1 MSVVTLR
8 PAGWGEP
15 GPAVRLHAG
24 RDRYR
29 EWLLKHATQSVRYN
43 RLHVYDAFTQQ
54 WPSLEEWFS
63 APLGERITDPVPH
76 GSLGHGGAHIV
87 MPYLAYLSLVEGVGL
102 DYDLL
107 LARTFAS
114 PFTTRTYPSGL
125 GVDLD
130 LFARHQ
136 DRLAQLGYAPRAV
149 RDLLSWGLG
158 RLLLH
163 RGDPDLD
170 AVSGEDLTEF
180 YAAIRAFVSRPD
192 IGELRASYARSDD
205 ESVSGRQYCSTALA
219 RLYATHMVLFD
230 IGQVELAPPGRRDK
244 GDWTWADRMVP
255 PAAPPRIAAVVER
268 YLRLKLEANLD
279 RPQTVRHAR
288 DALRRLL
295 VWLAEAHPETM
306 TLAELTREHAEE
318 FLRWLGTQRNKQT
331 CEPLALTTRRSI
343 VTLIAGFVN
352 DTAAWKWA
360 DVPGRVIFTRAD
372 IPKTPKTLPRYLPQH
387 ELDALMAAIHQL
399 PDPYQRA
406 ALIVARWAGAR
417 RDEIRRLTVD
427 CLDTYPD
434 GHPRLRIPVGK
445 GHAERSIPLHPDA
458 AEALRPLIEIARRQN
473 ARAQFDPS
481 AARAVQYIF
490 VRRGKLLSKGMLFDR
505 SLKVAC
511 TAAGLLDSRGRPTVS
526 AHRFRHTVGTQL
538 AEGGARLQ
546 TIMAVLG
553 HQTPAM
559 SLIYASLSDPTI
571 KRQYDEALGSGE
583 QIRLAGPAAEDLRS
597 HRLDPDAVNWL
608 QTNFLKTELEL
619 GHCLR
624 LPQEGPC
631 ECDLVLS
638 CSKFVTTSEYAPRLR
653 ARLTVEQQLIED
665 AAARGWQREIERH
678 ECTRRRLEQL
688 LNDLGQPL
696 EPAEPEHS

>member
-1 MSVVTLR
+1 MV
-8 PAGWGEP
+8 AGTH
-15 GPAVRLHAG
+15 HA
-24 RDRYR
+24 
-29 EWLLKHATQSVRYN
+29 SVRCN

-54 WPSLEEWFS
+54 WPSLKTWFR
-63 APLGERITDPVPH
+63 APLIERITDPVPQVSP
-76 GSLGHGGAHIV
+76 GRGGAHIV
-87 MPYLAYLSLVEGVGL
+87 MPYLAYLSLVEGIGM

-125 GVDLD
+125 GVDLEV
-130 LFARHQ
+130 FARHQ
-136 DRLAQLGYAPRAV
+136 DRLVQLGYAPGSV
-149 RDLLSWGLG
+149 FGLLSWGLG
-158 RLLLH
+158 RLVLH
-163 RGDPDLD
+163 RGDPDLG
-170 AVSGEDLTEF
+170 AISGEDLTEF
-180 YAAIRAFVSRPD
+180 YAAIRAFVTRPD
-192 IGELRASYARSDD
+192 MRELRAFYARDGNSSDAA
-205 ESVSGRQYCSTALA
+205 VGRQYCSTALS
-219 RLYATHMVLFD
+219 RLHATHVVLFD
-230 IGQVELAPPGRRDK
+230 IGQVDLTPPGRRDK
-244 GDWTWADRMVP
+244 GTWADRMVP
-255 PAAPPRIAAVVER
+255 VPAPPRIAAVVER
-268 YLRLKLEANLD
+268 YLCLKLEANLD

-295 VWLAEAHPETM
+295 VWLAETHPEIG
-306 TLAELTREHAEE
+306 TLAELTRAHAEE
-318 FLRWLGTQRNKQT
+318 FLRWLGAQRNSQT
-331 CEPLALTTRRSI
+331 GEPLALTTRRSI

-352 DTAAWKWA
+352 DTAAWKW
-360 DVPGRVIFTRAD
+360 DEVPGRVIFTRAD

-387 ELDALMAAIHQL
+387 ELDALMAAVDQL

-417 RDEIRRLTVD
+417 RDEIRRLEVD

-458 AEALRPLIEIARRQN
+458 AEALRPLIDTARRQG

-481 AARAVQYIF
+481 ASRAVQYIF
-490 VRRGKLLSKGMLFDR
+490 VRRGKLLSKAFLFDR
-505 SLKVAC
+505 SLKAAC
-511 TAAGLLDSRGRPTVS
+511 TTAGLLDSKGRPTVS

-553 HQTPAM
+553 HRTPAM

-571 KRQYDEALGSGE
+571 KRQYDQALGSGE
-583 QIRLAGPAAEDLRS
+583 QVRLAGPAAEDLRS
-597 HRLDPDAVNWL
+597 HRLDPDAVHWL

-631 ECDLVLS
+631 ECDLVLA

-653 ARLTVEQQLIED
+653 ARLTVEQQLIDD
-665 AAARGWQREIERH
+665 AHARGWQREIERH
-678 ECTRRRLEQL
+678 QCTRQRLQQL
-688 LNDLGQPL
+688 LNDLGQPV
-696 EPAEPEHS
+696 EPT